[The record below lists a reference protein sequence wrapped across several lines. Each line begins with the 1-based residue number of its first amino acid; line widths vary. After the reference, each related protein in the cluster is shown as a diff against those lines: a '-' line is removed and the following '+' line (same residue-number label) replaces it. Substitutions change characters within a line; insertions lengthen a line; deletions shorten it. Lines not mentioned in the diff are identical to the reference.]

1 MLNRLEMIRIFCTA
15 AEVGSFKEA
24 AVRLGISPQAVTRAV
39 KELERLQGEMLFHRN
54 TRQIRI
60 TAFGEALAER
70 ARNSVLQLDALFEQP
85 RKVAAEQEMEGLVR
99 LAAPS
104 SLGRRRLLP
113 VIEAL
118 GTQYP
123 GLRFDVRLNDQRID
137 VIGEKIDIGIRVG
150 FLRDNRFVVRKLCKT
165 RLHVVAT
172 PRYLRR
178 YGTPTTL
185 EELQAMPY
193 TAILDHD
200 TGRLWPWMFAGER
213 QMSPTAARF
222 VCDDSEAE
230 YQFVRS
236 GQAIGQMVSFLAADD
251 IASGRLI
258 PLLPELEPD
267 PWDMYLYRPQR
278 GPMPARLRV
287 VFDTLAEALSAP

>member
-15 AEVGSFKEA
+15 AETGSFKEA

-70 ARNSVLQLDALFEQP
+70 ARSSMLQLDALFEQP
-85 RKVAAEQEMEGLVR
+85 RAAAADGEMTGLVR

-104 SLGRRRLLP
+104 ALGRRRLLP
-113 VIEAL
+113 VIESL
-118 GTQYP
+118 GAQYP

-150 FLRDNRFVVRKLCKT
+150 FLRDNRFVVRKLAKT
-165 RLHVVAT
+165 RLQVVAT

-178 YGTPTTL
+178 YGTPSDL
-185 EELQAMPY
+185 ESLQAMPY
-193 TAILDHD
+193 TAIVDQD

-213 QMSPTAARF
+213 QMNPAAARF

-236 GQAIGQMVSFLAADD
+236 GQAIGQIVSFLVTDD
-251 IASGRLI
+251 IASGRLV

-278 GPMPARLRV
+278 GPMPARLRL
-287 VFDTLAEALSAP
+287 VFDALAEALSTP